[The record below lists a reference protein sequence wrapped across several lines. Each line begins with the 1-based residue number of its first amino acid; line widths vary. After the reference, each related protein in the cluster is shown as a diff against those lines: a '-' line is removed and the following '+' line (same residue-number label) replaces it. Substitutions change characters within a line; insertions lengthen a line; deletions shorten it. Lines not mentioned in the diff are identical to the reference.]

1 MTHTGKREDN
11 RMISDPTRFEKAV
24 VRIDAANAE
33 DPNRESFEGTEH
45 PRELLY
51 GRRMTAWLERLV
63 PDASEA
69 LRLAVRCQHIRRW
82 AIPRDGY
89 PMGRTGYRE
98 WRTTLAGFHAETA
111 GEILRGVGYD
121 EAVIGRVQSLV
132 RKERLKLDAETQA
145 LEDAA
150 CLVFLES
157 YFADFARQHD
167 EEKLID
173 ILRKTWR
180 KMSPKGH
187 EAALGLALSPELR
200 GIVEKALAG

>member
-1 MTHTGKREDN
+1 
-11 RMISDPTRFEKAV
+11 MISDPVRFEKAIA
-24 VRIDAANAE
+24 RFDAANAE
-33 DPNRESFEGTEH
+33 DPNREAHEGSEH
-45 PRELLY
+45 PKELLY
-51 GRRMTAWLERLV
+51 GRRMTAWLERLA

-82 AIPRDGY
+82 AIPRGAY
-89 PMGRTGYRE
+89 PMDRTGYRE
-98 WRTTLAGFHAETA
+98 WRTTLAKFHAETA
-111 GEILRGVGYD
+111 GEILREVGYD
-121 EAVIGRVQSLV
+121 EATILRVQALV

-145 LEDAA
+145 LEDVA

-157 YFADFARQHD
+157 YFADFVRQHD

-180 KMSPKGH
+180 KMSPRGH